1 MYRSTLKTEEVK
13 TMPIENRNLE
23 PGAKLIATYKKETYH
38 ALVVAGPEG
47 KVLYQLSPYD
57 GREYKSPSAL
67 GTAVTGKS
75 CNGWAFWSVAHD
87 EAQVVEIGTAA
98 VETTAAS
105 PEEPAETDTPAAPA
119 SEAEEPAEEDSEP
132 ESTYVEAGAEFTK
145 PTDRPRFHKVPN
157 QKNVDQGQV
166 RLHCYT
172 CRSSF
177 IVPEDQNPDTC
188 PMGHEPV

>member
-1 MYRSTLKTEEVK
+1 MA
-13 TMPIENRNLE
+13 IENRNLAL
-23 PGAKLIATYKKETYH
+23 GTKLIAHYKKETYC

-57 GREYKSPSAL
+57 GREFKSPSAL
-67 GTAVTGKS
+67 GTAVTRKA
-75 CNGWAFWSVAHD
+75 CNGWTFWSVAPD
-87 EAQVVEIGTAA
+87 EAQV

-119 SEAEEPAEEDSEP
+119 SEAEEP
-132 ESTYVEAGAEFTK
+132 ESIYSAAGAEFAE

-157 QKNVDQGQV
+157 QKNVDPGQV

-177 IVPEDQNPDTC
+177 IVPEERNPDTC

>member
-1 MYRSTLKTEEVK
+1 
-13 TMPIENRNLE
+13 MPIENRNLE
-23 PGAKLIATYKKETYH
+23 PGTKLIATYKKETYH
-38 ALVVAGPEG
+38 ALVVASTEG

-57 GREYKSPSAL
+57 GREFKSPSAL

-75 CNGWAFWSVAHD
+75 CNGWAFWSVALD
-87 EAQVVEIGTAA
+87 EAQVVE
-98 VETTAAS
+98 TTQVS
-105 PEEPAETDTPAAPA
+105 PKEPPKTDTPAAPA

-177 IVPEDQNPDTC
+177 IVPQDQIPDTC
-188 PMGHEPV
+188 PMGHEPL